1 MRGLDTAGDDCV
13 TGNQR
18 VSLNHHGLIQNGVE
32 RLSGSALDDQRN
44 LQTDGDKHSG
54 RKKGRVLERGSCC
67 WNIVRGRALQ
77 SGISA
82 AGVLT
87 LKWRCAG
94 RRRAFTG

>member
-1 MRGLDTAGDDCV
+1 MRGLDTAGDDCITV
-13 TGNQR
+13 NYS
-18 VSLNHHGLIQNGVE
+18 VPLNHHWLIQNRVE
-32 RLSGSALDDQRN
+32 RLSGSALGYQRN

-54 RKKGRVLERGSCC
+54 REKRRVLERWACC

-77 SGISA
+77 SGIST

-87 LKWRCAG
+87 LKWGRAG